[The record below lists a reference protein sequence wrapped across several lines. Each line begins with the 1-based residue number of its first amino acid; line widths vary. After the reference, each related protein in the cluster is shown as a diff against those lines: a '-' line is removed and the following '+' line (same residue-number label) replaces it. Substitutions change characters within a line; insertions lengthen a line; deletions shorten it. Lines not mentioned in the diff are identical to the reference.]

1 MKYFALA
8 SALVLAVSGSY
19 YVIYQHGKDVVR
31 AEWEEDT
38 AKRNKAMQDLQGR
51 YDVLSLDHKAKS
63 ETYARSLEEQKN
75 AYETRLGE
83 LGADTDRRL
92 RLSETRASVYQ
103 RQAQGGEAERR
114 NLASHAAKLDRA
126 LEEGIEVVGEL
137 QELVGLRDHQLT
149 QLGKQILADRLLLE
163 EIDRHEQ

>member
-38 AKRNKAMQDLQGR
+38 AKRNKAMQDLQDR

-114 NLASHAAKLDRA
+114 NLASHAAELDRT
-126 LEEGIEVVGEL
+126 LTEGRLLVAEL
-137 QELVGLRDHQLT
+137 RATLGLRDKSLIL
-149 QLGKQILADRLLLE
+149 LGQQITADRELLE
-163 EIDRHEQ
+163 ETP

>member
-38 AKRNKAMQDLQGR
+38 AKRNKAMQDLQDR
-51 YDVLSLDHKAKS
+51 YDLLSLDHKAKS

-75 AYETRLGE
+75 AYETRLAE
-83 LGADTDRRL
+83 LSADTDRRL

-103 RQAQGGEAERR
+103 RQAEGGEVERR
-114 NLASHAAKLDRA
+114 DLASHAAQLDRS
-126 LEEGIEVVGEL
+126 LEEGIQVVGEL
-137 QELVGLRDHQLT
+137 QSLVGLRDQQLII
-149 QLGKQILADRLLLE
+149 LGQQIRADRTLLE
-163 EIDRHEQ
+163 ETTTND

>member
-8 SALVLAVSGSY
+8 SAMVLAFSGSY
-19 YVIYQHGKDVVR
+19 YAVYQHGKGVVR

-38 AKRNKAMQDLQGR
+38 AKRNKAMQDLQDR

-126 LEEGIEVVGEL
+126 LEEGR
-137 QELVGLRDHQLT
+137 QLVAQLATTLRQRDDQLRAVSQ
-149 QLGKQILADRLLLE
+149 QLINDRNLFTVDE
-163 EIDRHEQ
+163 TK